1 MGVLVGHV
9 VPSSR
14 SIASSAWASSANL
27 AQAIKRLCRPES
39 GSEGCSKRGG
49 EWPLGCDD
57 DPGRTS
63 AASDASFTAVSDASF
78 TAAAKIVVVGER
90 IEMRRMNTNLLA
102 MTLLL
107 LLLLSLLLMS
117 LLSLLLL
124 WLLLL
129 WLLLLLSSPTR
140 ERINDSKFCFM
151 VANSSNCSDAYR
163 ERVLL

>member
-63 AASDASFTAVSDASF
+63 AASDASFTA
-78 TAAAKIVVVGER
+78 AAKIVVVGER

-107 LLLLSLLLMS
+107 LLLLLLSLLLMS

-124 WLLLL
+124 WLLL
-129 WLLLLLSSPTR
+129 LLLLLSSPTR